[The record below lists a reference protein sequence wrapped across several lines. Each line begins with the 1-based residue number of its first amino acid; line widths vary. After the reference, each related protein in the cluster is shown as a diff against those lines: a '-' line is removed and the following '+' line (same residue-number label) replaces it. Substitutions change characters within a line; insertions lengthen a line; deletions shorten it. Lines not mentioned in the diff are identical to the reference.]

1 MEKLPQEKTKLNLM
15 EKLTGL
21 KKIKTAVFISGTGS
35 NLKNIIKFSKTK
47 KSPISINLI
56 LSNTYQAEGLKFADQ
71 FNITKKIF
79 NLKNFKNTEEK
90 ILLLLKTEK
99 IRFICLA
106 GFMKILSK
114 EFVSKFNGKIINIHP
129 SLLPKYKGLN
139 THSRA
144 IKKKDKFA
152 GCTVHY
158 VTAKLDS
165 GKLIMQKKIR
175 ISTTDNSVSLAK
187 KVLKQEHKLYPA
199 AIMKIFN

>member
-1 MEKLPQEKTKLNLM
+1 M

-35 NLKNIIKFSKTK
+35 NLKNIIKFSKLK
-47 KSPISINLI
+47 KSPITINLI
-56 LSNTYQAEGLKFADQ
+56 VSNTNLAKGLQYADQ
-71 FNITKKIF
+71 FKIKKKIF
-79 NLKNFKNTEEK
+79 NLKNYNENEKNILTSLKKEK
-90 ILLLLKTEK
+90 IK
-99 IRFICLA
+99 FICLA
-106 GFMKILSK
+106 GYMKILSK
-114 EFVSKFNGKIINIHP
+114 KFIKKFDGKIINIHP

-144 IKKKDKFA
+144 IKNKDKFS

-165 GKLIMQKKIR
+165 GKIILQKKVK
-175 ISTTDNSVSLAK
+175 ISAKDNPISLKK

-199 AIMKIFN
+199 AILKIFN